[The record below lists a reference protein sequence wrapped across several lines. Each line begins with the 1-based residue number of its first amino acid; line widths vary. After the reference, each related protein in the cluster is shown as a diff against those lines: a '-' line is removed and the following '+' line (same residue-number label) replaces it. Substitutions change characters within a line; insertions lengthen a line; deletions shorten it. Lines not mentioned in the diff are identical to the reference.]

1 MNNNVC
7 GQLSAEVLAQW
18 AMTLDESPREFYE
31 ERAGILQ
38 FDAKLSRL
46 DAERQAYQM
55 TLKWL
60 AERDSSSKSSSGENH
75 HENTR

>member
-1 MNNNVC
+1 MNDKVC
-7 GQLSAEVLAQW
+7 SQLSPEALAQW
-18 AMTLDESPREFYE
+18 AMTLDESAREFYE

-46 DAERQAYQM
+46 EAERQAYQM

-60 AERDSSSKSSSGENH
+60 VERDSSPNSSSGENH
-75 HENTR
+75 HANTR